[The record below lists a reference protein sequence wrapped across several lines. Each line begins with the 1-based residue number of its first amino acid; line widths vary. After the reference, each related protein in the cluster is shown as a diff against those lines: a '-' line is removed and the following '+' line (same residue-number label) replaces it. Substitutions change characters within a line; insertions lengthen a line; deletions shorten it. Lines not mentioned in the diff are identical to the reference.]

1 MADTF
6 IQIRKMVQHPF
17 FRHGILITIIFA
29 AVLLGL
35 ETNPALY
42 QEYASTFHFLNGAI
56 LVIFTLEAILKLA
69 SFAPSPWRYFRD
81 SWNLFDFLIL
91 IACFI
96 PSDSPWASVLRLA
109 RILRVLRLAS
119 ALPELQLLV
128 NALLR
133 SIPSMGYVGLLLVML
148 IYVYAVIG
156 VTFFGKNDPI
166 HFGNL
171 GSSMLSLFQTTT
183 LEGWADLMYDQLRS
197 KTSDTAPWVVIVYF
211 VSYILLGTMIMLNL
225 FIGIVL
231 NGMQEIQKEH
241 QLLQSTSTDKDPRN
255 EIKALEQELDRLKD
269 RLKSIRLKL

>member
-1 MADTF
+1 MTDSL
-6 IQIRKMVQHPF
+6 ILIRNIVQHPF

-29 AVLLGL
+29 AALLGL
-35 ETNPALY
+35 ETNQSLY

-69 SFAPSPWRYFRD
+69 SYAPSPWRYFRD
-81 SWNLFDFLIL
+81 SWNLFDFIIL

-133 SIPSMGYVGLLLVML
+133 SIPSMGYVGLLLMML

-156 VTFFGKNDPI
+156 VTFFGKNDPV
-166 HFGNL
+166 HFGTL
-171 GSSMLSLFQTTT
+171 GSAMLSLFQTTT
-183 LEGWADLMYDQLRS
+183 LEGWADLMYDQIRS
-197 KTSDTAPWVVIVYF
+197 KTTETAPWVVILYF

-241 QLLQSTSTDKDPRN
+241 QLLKAPATDHDPRN
-255 EIKALEQELDRLKD
+255 QMKELEQELDRLKD
-269 RLKSIRLKL
+269 RLQSIRLKL